1 MDLKI
6 IFLTVVLEEKKV
18 IQKKRG
24 SGWRW
29 FDTSRSGTLNEYE
42 ANCEETTSNLK
53 TATKNLRYFPLNA
66 AIFPNGKS
74 IKL

>member
-1 MDLKI
+1 MYCTVPVVHFNVRSWQFNLNLVLSLIKQLLVIFVMDLKI

-29 FDTSRSGTLNEYE
+29 FDTSRSGTLNE
-42 ANCEETTSNLK
+42 
-53 TATKNLRYFPLNA
+53 
-66 AIFPNGKS
+66 
-74 IKL
+74 